1 MMETSA
7 NTLVKA
13 YHKKG
18 SVCYT
23 RPGYREARWER
34 AVKVYTINQESKY
47 LLVEGVPAV
56 GASKELIEL
65 FALYGEVEE
74 YRLLDDYPAEQF
86 TEVYWIKYRKIQ
98 AARFGKRKL
107 DNRSFFGGQLH
118 VCYAPEYESV
128 DDTREKLNERRRMVA
143 RKCREYFGTTST
155 SKPPSASISTFT
167 VSPTFVD
174 TETHKASNPI
184 HPTVSNINHTNF
196 MQQNLPLYLQPPPPP
211 PAIDK
216 SLPRIPSAHA
226 TLPVE
231 IQNLSASEVYGNHAT
246 QSPTPADT
254 NQSEHRSEQK
264 NDPDNSVT
272 KRQESKKRIV
282 WNKRNADSGSSVS
295 YCYTKEPGAW
305 DPFKEERRKIKSLTQ
320 DEDLDATAS
329 DIRRKLGQTKEPSH
343 ILLGNINEEVACPL
357 QNIQSTH
364 HHYQQQQQHDQTQQ
378 HQQQQPSAKKR
389 KNDGRKRI

>member
-1 MMETSA
+1 METPA
-7 NTLVKA
+7 DTLVKA

-47 LLVEGVPAV
+47 LLIEGVPAV

-155 SKPPSASISTFT
+155 SKPPSTSISTST
-167 VSPTFVD
+167 VPHTFVD
-174 TETHKASNPI
+174 QETNKFKSSNPI
-184 HPTVSNINHTNF
+184 RPSVSNIDQTNF
-196 MQQNLPLYLQPPPPP
+196 MYQNLPLYLQPPPPP

-231 IQNLSASEVYGNHAT
+231 IQNLSASEVYGEHAT
-246 QSPTPADT
+246 QSADT
-254 NQSEHRSEQK
+254 NQSEHRSEQN
-264 NDPDNSVT
+264 NDPDNSGT

-282 WNKRNADSGSSVS
+282 WNKRNVDSGRAH
-295 YCYTKEPGAW
+295 YTKEPGAW
-305 DPFKEERRKIKSLTQ
+305 DPFKEERRQIKSLTQ

-343 ILLGNINEEVACPL
+343 ILLGNINEEVSCPL

-364 HHYQQQQQHDQTQQ
+364 HQQQ
-378 HQQQQPSAKKR
+378 HQQQQPAAKKR